1 MNPFRKALS
10 LHTMVK
16 YFEHMSPAARKKAV
30 AKMQKPQ
37 SVWWA
42 AAKWTKMK
50 PKEVKAAVEAVF
62 KFGAWQMSKA
72 GSFKLAGML
81 KMTLNEKPA
90 TQERKGVNP
99 LTKEPCVFKAKAAR
113 KTVRISPLTKLK
125 KLANRDYSEQRL

>member
-1 MNPFRKALS
+1 
-10 LHTMVK
+10 MVK

-42 AAKWTKMK
+42 AGKWTKMK

-81 KMTLNEKPA
+81 KMTLKSKGP
-90 TQERKGVNP
+90 TMERAGLHTGHAV
-99 LTKEPCVFKAKAAR
+99 VYAAKAPC
-113 KTVRISPLTKLK
+113 KTVSLKPLTKLK
-125 KLANRDYSEQRL
+125 KLANKVYPEK

>member
-1 MNPFRKALS
+1 
-10 LHTMVK
+10 MVK

-81 KMTLNEKPA
+81 KMTLKS
-90 TQERKGVNP
+90 KGP
-99 LTKEPCVFKAKAAR
+99 TKERVGLHMGHPVVYRAKAPR
-113 KTVRISPLTKLK
+113 KTVSLKPLAKLK
-125 KLANRDYSEQRL
+125 KLANKVYPVNPGYKPHE